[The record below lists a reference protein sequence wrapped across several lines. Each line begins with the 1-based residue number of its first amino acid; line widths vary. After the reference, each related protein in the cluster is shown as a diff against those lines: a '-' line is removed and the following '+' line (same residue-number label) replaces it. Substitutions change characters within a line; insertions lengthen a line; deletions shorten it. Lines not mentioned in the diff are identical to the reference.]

1 MTDETNGLY
10 PGATKSFHKSTR
22 KGKDKHTTA
31 DENKGRGKQLLEDL
45 QLAGRRV
52 REETLALVTSK
63 SQVRSVR
70 APNMKTLKSIHKIG
84 ARRHFQTLH

>member
-1 MTDETNGLY
+1 MKQMVCIQELQRVFTSQQEREKINK
-10 PGATKSFHKSTR
+10 PPR
-22 KGKDKHTTA
+22 

-52 REETLALVTSK
+52 LEETLALVTSK

-84 ARRHFQTLH
+84 ERRHFQTLH